1 MTPDE
6 EAELYREIGR
16 RLRAAR
22 NATGLSLAGVAAASG
37 GEWKAYTVCSWE
49 LANRRPLIHAIVGLA
64 RFYGVP
70 PETLVPGFEGPDVPV
85 GDLLGV
91 LAHYDAAGVHI
102 AALKAAIEPEGLR
115 DGSTQDREVTP

>member
-1 MTPDE
+1 MTPGE
-6 EAELYREIGR
+6 EAALYAEIGR

-49 LANRRPLIHAIVGLA
+49 LANRRPLIHAIIGLA

-70 PETLVPGFEGPDVPV
+70 PETLVPGFEGPDVWV

-91 LAHYDAAGVHI
+91 LHHYDAAAVHI
-102 AALKAAIEPEGLR
+102 AALRAAIEPAMHN
-115 DGSTQDREVTP
+115 GSVHDPEVTP